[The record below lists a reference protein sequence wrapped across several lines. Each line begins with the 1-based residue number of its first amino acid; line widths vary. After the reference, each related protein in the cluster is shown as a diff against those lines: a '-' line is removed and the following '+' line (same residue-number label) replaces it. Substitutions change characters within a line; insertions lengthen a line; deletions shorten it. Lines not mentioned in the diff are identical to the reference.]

1 MKLILYTADCT
12 GNAKNCKYPH
22 KAVVSSADE
31 LRDAVGMDHVCA
43 RYRGGYRSV
52 DNFISSNVVVM
63 DCDNDHSEDPGE
75 WITPGKLEEI
85 FADVAYGLAP
95 SRHNLTPKDG
105 KAARPKF
112 HVYFEIG
119 EVADAGKYAALKRAI
134 FRAYPFFD
142 GNALDAGRFLFGS
155 RAGEAVWHDG
165 WMTIDEVIG
174 PVDEEND
181 DLVLT
186 GVIPAG
192 QRNNSMNLFA
202 GRVLKR
208 FGETEKAHQ
217 VYLERAA
224 RCDPPLEDEELKTIW
239 YSALKFFRKKI
250 RADPSYVAPDAY
262 NDEFAGVSL
271 KPDDYSDIGQARVV
285 AREYGGELKYTDATD
300 YLRYNGEYWMES
312 RQQAVAVME
321 DFLDLQLT
329 DALDQMASA
338 KKALMDAGID
348 EKSVNAGGRALEKE
362 IRPEQMKLFYA
373 FLSAKQYLA
382 FVMKRRDMRYVTSA
396 LMAAKP
402 MLSID
407 AGCLDG
413 NEFLL
418 NVPGAT
424 FDLRDSSW
432 KAPDPGDY
440 ITKQTIAAPGDKG
453 MDQWLSSLNL
463 FFCNDRS
470 LIDYVQQIVG
480 MAAIGKVYMEALIIA
495 YGEGSNGKS
504 TFWNSISRVLGS
516 YSGNISADALT
527 VGCKRNV
534 KPEMAELKGKRLVV
548 AAELEEGQRLNTSIV
563 KQICSTDE
571 IYAEKKYKDPFR
583 FTPSHTVV
591 LYTNHLPRVGAS
603 DNGIWRRLIVIP
615 FHAKIEGTGDVKN
628 YADELVR
635 ECAPAI
641 MKWILEGA
649 KKVIAAKYRLTLPK
663 CVEEAISRYRE
674 SNNWFGLFVDEC
686 CETGD
691 GYEQK
696 SGEFYQEYRAFC
708 LRTGEYPRSTADFY
722 AALDGAGYAR
732 RRTRKGIFIYGI
744 RLKSEDFGE

>member
-95 SRHNLTPKDG
+95 SRNNLTPKDG

-119 EVADAGKYAALKRAI
+119 EVVDAGKYAALKRAI

-174 PVDEEND
+174 PADEEND

-202 GRVLKR
+202 GKVLKR

-262 NDEFAGVSL
+262 NDEFAGASL

-338 KKALMDAGID
+338 KKALIDAGID
-348 EKSVNAGGRALEKE
+348 EKIVNAGGRALEKE
-362 IRPEQMKLFYA
+362 IGPEQLKLFYA

-424 FDLRDSSW
+424 FDLRDSSR

>member
-1 MKLILYTADCT
+1 MQLILYTADCV
-12 GNAKNCKYPH
+12 GNAKNCKYPR
-22 KAVVSSADE
+22 KAVVTSADE
-31 LRDAVGMDHVCA
+31 LQDAVSTDHVCA
-43 RYRGGYRSV
+43 HYQGNYRSV

-63 DCDNDHSEDPGE
+63 DCDNDHSEDPAE
-75 WITPGKLEEI
+75 WITPEKLEEI
-85 FADVAYGLAP
+85 FPDVAYGLAP
-95 SRHNLTPKDG
+95 SRHNLIEKDG

-112 HVYFEIG
+112 HVYFEIE
-119 EVADAGKYAALKRAI
+119 EVVDAGKYAALKRDI
-134 FRAYPFFD
+134 FKEYPFFD

-155 RAGEAVWHDG
+155 SAGEAVWHDA
-165 WMTIDEVIG
+165 WMTIDAVLG
-174 PVDEEND
+174 PVEEKED
-181 DLVLT
+181 DFQES
-186 GVIPAG
+186 GVIPSG

-202 GRVLKR
+202 GKVLKR
-208 FGETEKAHQ
+208 YGETEKAYQ
-217 VYLERAA
+217 VYLDRAA
-224 RCDPPLEDEELKTIW
+224 KCDPPLEEEELKTIW
-239 YSALKFFRKKI
+239 YSALKFYRKKVKTD
-250 RADPSYVAPDAY
+250 ASYVAPDAY
-262 NDEFAGVSL
+262 NDEFAGESL
-271 KPDDYSDIGQARVV
+271 KPDDYSDIGQAKVV

-312 RQQAVAVME
+312 KQQAVAVME

-329 DALDQMASA
+329 DALDQMESA
-338 KKALMDAGID
+338 KKALIEAGID
-348 EKSVNAGGRALEKE
+348 ERIVNTGGKALEKE
-362 IRPEQMKLFYA
+362 IEPEQLKLFYA
-373 FLSAKQYLA
+373 YLAAKQYLA
-382 FVMKRRDMRYVTSA
+382 FVMKRRDMKYVTSA

-407 AGCLDG
+407 VSSLDG
-413 NEFLL
+413 DEFLL

-424 FDLRDSSW
+424 FDLRDASS
-432 KAPDPGDY
+432 KAPDPDDY
-440 ITKQTIAAPGDKG
+440 ITKQTLAAPGDEG
-453 MDQWLSSLNL
+453 MNKWLASLNL
-463 FFCNDRS
+463 FFCNDKS

-504 TFWNSISRVLGS
+504 TFWNSISRVLGT

-571 IYAEKKYKDPFR
+571 IYAEKKYKDPFK

-615 FHAKIEGTGDVKN
+615 FNAKIEGSGDVKN

-686 CETGD
+686 CEIGD

-708 LRTGEYPRSTADFY
+708 LRTGEYPRSTTDFY
-722 AALDGAGYAR
+722 AAVDGAGYTR
-732 RRTRKGIFIYGI
+732 RRTRKGNFIYGI

>member
-95 SRHNLTPKDG
+95 SRNNLTPKDG

-119 EVADAGKYAALKRAI
+119 EVVDAGKYAALKRAI